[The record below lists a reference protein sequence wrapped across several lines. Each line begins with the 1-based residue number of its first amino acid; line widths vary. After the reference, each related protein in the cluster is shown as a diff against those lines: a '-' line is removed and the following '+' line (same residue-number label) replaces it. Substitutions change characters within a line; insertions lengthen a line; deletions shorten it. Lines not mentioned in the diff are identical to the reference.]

1 MSSRSYLE
9 VLEEHGESIVELYR
23 QFEDKKPVMVFDLHE
38 NMVYAFPY
46 EEFEKALNERSRQ
59 ALAEQYERAQASDSV
74 VVFVRDTEQ
83 GQMVSY
89 TIALEEAEED

>member
-1 MSSRSYLE
+1 MGNSYLE
-9 VLEEHGESIVELYR
+9 IIQEQGENILGLYR

-46 EEFEKALNERSRQ
+46 EEFLKQLNRKSRQ
-59 ALAEQYERAQASDSV
+59 ALAEQYERALASNYV

-89 TIALEEAEED
+89 SIALEEAEEN

>member
-1 MSSRSYLE
+1 MSNSYRE
-9 VLEEHGESIVELYR
+9 IIEERGQSILDLYR

-38 NMVYAFPY
+38 NMVYAVPY
-46 EEFEKALNERSRQ
+46 EGFMKELSQKSRL
-59 ALAEQYERAQASDSV
+59 ALAEQYERALASNYV

-89 TIALEEAEED
+89 SIALQEAEEN